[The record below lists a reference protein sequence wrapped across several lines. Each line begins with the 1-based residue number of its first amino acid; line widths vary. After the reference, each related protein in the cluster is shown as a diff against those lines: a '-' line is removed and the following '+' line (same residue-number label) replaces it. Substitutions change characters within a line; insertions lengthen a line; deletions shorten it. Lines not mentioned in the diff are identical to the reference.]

1 MDTVQKLI
9 KSVELSNEERRTSDN
24 KHWNELQF
32 QSGNES
38 LFDLQNQ
45 PCTPVP
51 LSVSSLTNTPVVLK
65 TASIPLS
72 GQPKRSTSR
81 HKETSSS
88 KRTGLMDPATF
99 KLVLEHQKEYSIQ
112 DKTSRSCDSI
122 TIARKKQWNTFWTS
136 TTKLARKK
144 KKNCEVCMG
153 KKRQQHLKKLKLISW
168 IKFMTYTHQCH
179 IEILPNMLGTNKQ
192 INVLIY
198 LNIHVKR
205 I

>member
-1 MDTVQKLI
+1 M
-9 KSVELSNEERRTSDN
+9 ELSNEERRTSDN

-51 LSVSSLTNTPVVLK
+51 LSVSSMTNTPSVLK
-65 TASIPLS
+65 TAFIPLSGPLS
-72 GQPKRSTSR
+72 GQPKRSTTS

-112 DKTSRSCDSI
+112 DKNSRSCDPI
-122 TIARKKQWNTFWTS
+122 TIARKKQWKTFWTS

-144 KKNCEVCMG
+144 KKTVKYVWE
-153 KKRQQHLKKLKLISW
+153 KKAAALEKAQVDFLD
-168 IKFMTYTHQCH
+168 
-179 IEILPNMLGTNKQ
+179 Q
-192 INVLIY
+192 IHDLHTPMSY
-198 LNIHVKR
+198 
-205 I
+205 